1 MRHKNTTT
9 TCPRVSLVTRKVC
22 TLQEPSYIILPST
35 NEILNCGVKVHK
47 TALKDYFLAYLA
59 VELF

>member
-9 TCPRVSLVTRKVC
+9 TCPRVSLGKVC
-22 TLQEPSYIILPST
+22 TLQERSYVILPST
-35 NEILNCGVKVHK
+35 NEILNCAVEVHK